1 LLIPGAKLKRAA
13 GANDM
18 PKLKPATQAARR
30 DHILNAAQMCFARSG
45 FHRTTMQDIC
55 KAAEVSPGA
64 LYVYF
69 TSKEALIQGV
79 CDRDRQQF
87 ADKIQYLGSAPDL
100 LAALKGIAEHY
111 FIEEPAHKR
120 LFAVEMGVE
129 STRNP
134 AVAATH
140 NAIDKFVQ
148 DSFAALF
155 QRLKDEGRIAPALE
169 IAAVTQVFHIMG
181 EGLFWRRAIDPHFDA
196 QAVLPGMMHTLAG
209 LLNPISQPAPAMADP
224 IVSPREYTTVN
235 TAKGLPT
242 AAVPR
247 KTKKTEVSL

>member
-1 LLIPGAKLKRAA
+1 
-13 GANDM
+13 M
-18 PKLKPATQAARR
+18 PKLKPETQAARR
-30 DHILNAAQMCFARSG
+30 DHILDAAQSCFARSG

-55 KAAEVSPGA
+55 RAADVSPGA

-69 TSKEALIQGV
+69 ISKESLIQGV

-87 ADKIQYLGSAPDL
+87 AEKIQLLGSATDL
-100 LAALKGIAEHY
+100 LAALNAIAEHY

-134 AVAATH
+134 AIAATH

-155 QRLKDEGRIAPALE
+155 QRLKDEGRIAPVLE
-169 IAAVTQVFHIMG
+169 IAAVTQVFHILG
-181 EGLFWRRAIDPHFDA
+181 DGLFWRRAIDPNFDA
-196 QAVLPGMMHTLAG
+196 KAVLPGMMHTLAG
-209 LLNPISQPAPAMADP
+209 LLNPIVSPTPSTADP
-224 IVSPREYTTVN
+224 KRPQHAY
-235 TAKGLPT
+235 T
-242 AAVPR
+242 AAKAEPQLPAAADINR
-247 KTKKTEVSL
+247 RPTKKSEVSR